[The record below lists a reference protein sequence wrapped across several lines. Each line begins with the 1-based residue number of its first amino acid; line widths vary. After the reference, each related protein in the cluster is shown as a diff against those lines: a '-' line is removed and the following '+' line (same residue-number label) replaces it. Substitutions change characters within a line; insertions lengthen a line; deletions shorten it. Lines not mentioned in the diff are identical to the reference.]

1 MNARALPPTA
11 FVCAIAALLVGCGGG
26 PREPEHPGKAVY
38 SRHCFA
44 CHQAGVAGA
53 PKLGDVEA
61 WAPRIAQGRDAM
73 LANVIA
79 GMTPGMPARGACL
92 SCDDEKLGIAVD
104 YIIASVER

>member
-1 MNARALPPTA
+1 MNTRVMATGLSL
-11 FVCAIAALLVGCGGG
+11 CAVVALLAGCGGR
-26 PREPEHPGKAVY
+26 PSEPEHPGKAVY
-38 SRHCFA
+38 LRHCFA

-53 PKLGDVEA
+53 PKLGDAEA

-79 GMTPGMPARGACL
+79 GMAPGMPARGACL

-104 YIIASVER
+104 YMIASVEP